1 MKKIYVTKITAQTI
15 TFEVCGPSVYTDAP
29 EVVEMSL
36 EDAAK
41 IIDAIN
47 KYANISIASR
57 SLEEFM
63 R

>member
-1 MKKIYVTKITAQTI
+1 MKNIKVKTITAQTI
-15 TFEVCGPSVYTDAP
+15 TFEVDDDTMFTMP
-29 EVVEMSL
+29 L

-47 KYANISIASR
+47 KYANIFIASR